1 MNKSYI
7 LDTKIII
14 EKFLQFIDSSPWR
27 NLYSIQLQQL
37 INGIDEPCR
46 LAIAG
51 RVKAGKSSLVN
62 TLLGGDFAKVGV
74 TETTATINIF
84 KYGNPPDSD
93 FPIQCCYVDGHN
105 EWVSKTFLDSLQG
118 TSEDS
123 LTKVSEIKHLVYF
136 INDAR
141 LQDIILIDTP
151 GTNAVVDEHQNQTEL
166 YFGLRRRHNSETIEL
181 TNSADAVIYLLGEVA
196 HESNQDFLSNLNET
210 LGQRANINTL
220 GIMSQIDL
228 SDDRLYN
235 KKERAI
241 DLQRRLSNYISSVV
255 PISAGLK
262 YFLPDR
268 VEAEK
273 MKSILVHFNSEEN
286 LTNCL
291 EMESIYMMPTLP
303 GIQVSL
309 EERKSIRHL
318 AEGMPW
324 RVFVVIARELY
335 KHDVDSALR
344 ILEDYSGIEHLR
356 NVLNKQFFER
366 SKILRCNNVVEKLY
380 EILNNILKYGGLEKL
395 REEASIK
402 DRCLNECSNLSTEIS
417 VVLKSMIEKHMKS
430 AQYLKD
436 TETELI
442 KIKEQVLKIKQET
455 ERINNDFYCL
465 QLLCDNKGIFKSEEL
480 EELSEL
486 LSYNSKTVKCNDRR
500 EYWQDLSYRSISEI
514 KQTIAERAYQKYD
527 EL

>member
-1 MNKSYI
+1 MDYIFSTKSVLSEFI
-7 LDTKIII
+7 
-14 EKFLQFIDSSPWR
+14 QFIKESPWV
-27 NLYSIQLQQL
+27 NDYSVQLQQL
-37 INGIDEPCR
+37 LNGIDEPCR

-84 KYGNPPDSD
+84 KYGTPPNQDL
-93 FPIQCCYVDGHN
+93 PIQCCYVDGHN
-105 EWVSKTFLDSLQG
+105 EWVSKNFLDSLQG

-123 LTKVSEIKHLVYF
+123 LTKANEIKHLVYF
-136 INDAR
+136 IDDTR

-151 GTNAVVDEHQNQTEL
+151 GTNAVVDEHQTQTEL
-166 YFGLRRRHNSETIEL
+166 YFGLRKRHNSETIEL
-181 TNSADAVIYLLGEVA
+181 SNSADAVIYLLGEVA

-241 DLQRRLSNYISSVV
+241 DLQHRLSNYISSVI

-262 YFLPDR
+262 YYLPDR
-268 VEAEK
+268 EEAER
-273 MKSILVHFNSEEN
+273 MKSVLMRFNSEVN
-286 LTNCL
+286 LMNCL

-303 GIQVSL
+303 SIQVSL

-318 AEGMPW
+318 GEGMPW

-335 KHDVDSALR
+335 KHDIDSALL
-344 ILEDYSGIEHLR
+344 ILEDYSGIGQLK
-356 NVLNKQFFER
+356 NILNKQFFER

-402 DRCLNECSNLSTEIS
+402 ERCLNECNNLSGEVS
-417 VVLKSMIEKHMKS
+417 AVLRSMIDKHMKS
-430 AQYLKD
+430 AQYIKD
-436 TETELI
+436 TEKELI
-442 KIKEQVLKIKQET
+442 KIKEQVLKIKQVT

-465 QLLCDNKGIFKSEEL
+465 QLLSDNKGIFKSEEL

-486 LSYNSKTVKCNDRR
+486 FSYNSKTTKCNGRR
-500 EYWQDLSYRSISEI
+500 EYWQDVSYRSISEI